1 MNFVNSDDSFVLGG
15 RELIKTL
22 EEIHGY
28 FRIHRA
34 NDCRGDIKNFGF
46 FRNLNPK
53 LQDEVSH
60 QMLIPYKLDH
70 IENFQELDKKIS
82 HFL

>member
-1 MNFVNSDDSFVLGG
+1 MNFVNNDEGYVLGG
-15 RELIKTL
+15 RELIRTM

-34 NDCRGDIKNFGF
+34 NDFRGDIKRFGF

-60 QMLIPYKLDH
+60 GVAISYMLGCIQ
-70 IENFQELDKKIS
+70 NFQELDKKIS